1 MLVIIS
7 RTNGFISLN
16 FGTMHLRVEE
26 INVQWNEGSF
36 RPNLVQSINPLTKV
50 IKVCPNDRLNYF
62 TLEDNSKIVRIQWKI
77 RWQFK
82 AILLQKHR
90 VNFNKTKRKTS
101 LFAFEQTSPKK
112 LGFFSFFSFFDYVI
126 YLDKIE
132 YRKNIHKWFM
142 FKTHLQC
149 KKVVWTAPL
158 RKKAH
163 WPPFYFWF

>member
-1 MLVIIS
+1 MCRNQCQGLHLSQSLKLILLLSVVSHRKLFKMLVIIS

-90 VNFNKTKRKTS
+90 VNFNKTKLNAS
-101 LFAFEQTSPKK
+101 LISFEQTSPRKA
-112 LGFFSFFSFFDYVI
+112 FFLFCWWIYFS
-126 YLDKIE
+126 
-132 YRKNIHKWFM
+132 
-142 FKTHLQC
+142 
-149 KKVVWTAPL
+149 
-158 RKKAH
+158 
-163 WPPFYFWF
+163 